1 MEEPNVDIFVD
12 YEDKTGKKTV
22 IIDCPKSITYFN
34 FKIVL
39 KEKVLN
45 ENITKYYIEIRDQKY
60 SESELKKIIN
70 FENGDRVTVINTRVE
85 EGFVFHKNPNINE
98 EDMKTGPLTGYLKL
112 ILIKYISGFIDDVN
126 LIKSEEIR
134 EIISELKK
142 DMNLE
147 NSPKGPEDDIKS
159 NLEDKNGK
167 NINSLSNYVCSIIK
181 DKDIDDLLNLVNKNM
196 KNNIIKY
203 WSILSKYE
211 RFNKDF
217 QKSVSEAIEN
227 SYFDYSLINLSVYQQ
242 TKRNDYLQ
250 AMNNCPNLEK
260 RYLFHGTQI
269 DPIAKIITNG
279 FLYSRKPFYGMGIY
293 FTDMLDYVAFYCGGT
308 DFDSR
313 RFSFGQIVPVN
324 STFSCVGAEV
334 FYSSGRITN
343 IFDFNLY
350 VEDLKDF
357 PTDEELKSIYKDK
370 CVEENGVHIAKVEP
384 NQGQVRT
391 TKEIIEDKQRGRFIG
406 TEYVIT
412 EKSQILPLYGLT
424 FKRNEYFVLWK
435 DPNFACQNNFSNFL
449 KERQLFIY
457 KYAKMNVY
465 FESNTEK
472 ALEIIKRKRFNK
484 IILISNIGLDLSGK
498 KFVEIARKILGYD
511 IVVLFFSNN
520 QKHFSWLQSFPNAL
534 YTNDANF
541 YQEYILNYNSDGL
554 LKLKSKIE
562 KHYGIKLKFKDDFS
576 LYFPSF
582 INTNA
587 YSKVI
592 FEEINPY
599 FKKVIIKNSK
609 NNSLLCMENN
619 GDIKFKSFQNLDIN
633 LYIWYITILGN
644 EMTLFS
650 NGFYLGGNIQER
662 KVTRDPYM
670 KRYFFEIFNNT
681 EFIFYYE
688 NKDNILTENGNL
700 AIFQKINNNNIT
712 NQIFKLLELIF
723 Y

>member
-45 ENITKYYIEIRDQKY
+45 DNITKYYIEIRDQKY

-126 LIKSEEIR
+126 VIKSEEIR

-269 DPIAKIITNG
+269 DPISKIITNG

-308 DFDSR
+308 DFKTR
-313 RFSFGQIVPVN
+313 RQFFGKVLPVDI
-324 STFSCVGAEV
+324 TFSCVCAEIY
-334 FYSSGRITN
+334 YSKGKLTN
-343 IFDFNLY
+343 IYDFDKFINEL
-350 VEDLKDF
+350 DHF
-357 PTDEELKSIYKDK
+357 PTDDEVKYDFPEDQKVPLYGINF
-370 CVEENGVHIAKVEP
+370 VRVEP
-384 NQGQVRT
+384 NQGQVRNV
-391 TKEIIEDKQRGRFIG
+391 KEIKEDKKKGRFIG
-406 TEYVIT
+406 NEYVIT
-412 EKSQILPLYGLT
+412 EKCQILPLYGLT
-424 FKRNEYFVLWK
+424 FKRNEYLIIWR
-435 DPNFACQNNFSNFL
+435 DPNFKDGNEFSSFL
-449 KERQLFIY
+449 FSRKMFIY
-457 KYAKMNVY
+457 KLAKMNAY
-465 FESNTEK
+465 FESSTEK
-472 ALEIIKRKRFNK
+472 ALELINKKKFNK
-484 IILISNIGLDLSGK
+484 IILITSIGQDLSGR
-498 KFVEIARKILGYD
+498 KFVDIAREILGFKV
-511 IVVLFFSNN
+511 VVLFFSQNKN
-520 QKHFSWLQSFPNAL
+520 HFSWLQNYKNAL
-534 YTNDANF
+534 YTDNADF
-541 YQEYILNYNSDGL
+541 CEEYIMNYNSDGL
-554 LKLKSKIE
+554 KKLKSKIE
-562 KHYGIKLKFKDDFS
+562 NQYKIKLQFTNDFLNFPKFIEQKEYKD
-576 LYFPSF
+576 
-582 INTNA
+582 I
-587 YSKVI
+587 I
-592 FEEINPY
+592 FDEPNPN
-599 FKKVIIKNSK
+599 FKKVIIKNTK
-609 NNSLLCMENN
+609 NNHVFCLNENGAFFYN
-619 GDIKFKSFQNLDIN
+619 ADKLDIKAFV
-633 LYIWYITILGN
+633 WYVTIVEN
-644 EMTLFS
+644 RITLFS
-650 NGFYLGGNIQER
+650 NGFYLGADLNYKYAKNSEYMER
-662 KVTRDPYM
+662 F
-670 KRYFFEIFNNT
+670 FFE
-681 EFIFYYE
+681 
-688 NKDNILTENGNL
+688 
-700 AIFQKINNNNIT
+700 KINNSEYMFYYRDKSNVLTEDRIEALIQKPDPKNRA
-712 NQIFKLLELIF
+712 NQVFKLVEQNI